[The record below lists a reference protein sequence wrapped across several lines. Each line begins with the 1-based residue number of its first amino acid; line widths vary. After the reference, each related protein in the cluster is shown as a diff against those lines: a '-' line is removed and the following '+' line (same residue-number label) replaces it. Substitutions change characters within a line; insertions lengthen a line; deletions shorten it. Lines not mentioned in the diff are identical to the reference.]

1 MRNKAGQWISV
12 GIALLLLVLL
22 CRPAVPVSAE
32 GEHPT
37 PVPVPTLAA
46 EDTEPAEELYP
57 APDGPEDP
65 LTADDEDLISIK
77 EAVLTLAFETAPY
90 TGEAIEQ
97 SVAGVVLGRTTLIA
111 GKDYMVDTASRMR
124 AREMGS
130 YKVTVVGIGRYCDS
144 VSATWSIVEALP
156 TETPTP
162 TPTGGAP
169 TPTNGPEPTEADPT
183 PSGIATPTP
192 IPKAG
197 FSVEEVY
204 AQTYTGGK
212 ILQPDMRVYYD
223 GQLLVKGVD
232 YSVSYRNNINAGIAT
247 VIIRGRGNYNG
258 TYEQD
263 FTILP
268 VDLAESCSTKDIVT
282 TVAAK
287 AAEKTPVVYWK
298 DRVLTK
304 GTDWTMDIQPADMK
318 TAGTYGVLISGK
330 GNFGGRLP
338 VRITLMD
345 GVDVRQLSVS
355 SIPDQNWTGNA
366 VCPMVVVSYKGKEI
380 TKGFD
385 LDYEDNVDAGTACA
399 VLTANGE
406 ELSDGTVLAGQRR
419 IPFKILGRSI
429 EKARV
434 KIDDCSYDGTA
445 QTPPVRI
452 TLAEH
457 ELIEDRDFSV
467 SYKKNVKVG
476 TAEVTIRGLG
486 GYVGKIRA
494 KFEIKACLLSDPSIR
509 IELPDQVYYEKGG
522 PRPKPLVTQNGRQ
535 LKEGTDYQVSY
546 SGKRA
551 GGRSFTI
558 VVRGKENY
566 RGSVRRSCD
575 CLVKPLSDTVSLTQ
589 DPVYKEKAAATRY
602 MVRPILMD
610 SNGKRLKAGVDYE
623 KKWTYSYT
631 TGNEVLKTDIPT
643 MGRRIR
649 ITLTGKGNYSGV
661 KVIEIRVVGRSIRKA
676 KFSVADQVYTAYEL
690 MPGKIEISSDVESS
704 QYEILAYYNNIEQGS
719 GKMVIHGLGAY
730 GGVKIVSFRIVKY
743 RMG

>member
-46 EDTEPAEELYP
+46 ADTEPAEEVTP
-57 APDGPEDP
+57 PTEEEDP
-65 LTADDEDLISIK
+65 LTVDEEDLISIK
-77 EAVLTLAFETAPY
+77 DAVLTLAFETAPY
-90 TGEAIEQ
+90 TGNPIEQ
-97 SVAGVVLGRTTLIA
+97 SVESVVLGRSILVS
-111 GKDYMVDTASRMR
+111 GRDYMLDTASRMR
-124 AREMGS
+124 AREMGT
-130 YKVTVVGIGRYCDS
+130 YKVTVVGMGSYCDS
-144 VSATWSIVEALP
+144 VSATWSIVEPLP

-192 IPKAG
+192 IPNAG

-212 ILQPDMRVYYD
+212 ILQPDMRVFYD
-223 GQLLVKGVD
+223 GQLLIKGVD
-232 YSVSYRNNINAGIAT
+232 YTVSYRNNINAGIAT
-247 VIIRGRGNYNG
+247 VIIRGKGNYNG
-258 TYEQD
+258 SYEQD

-268 VDLAESCSTKDIVT
+268 VDLAENCTAKDIVT

-287 AAEKTPVVYWK
+287 PAEKTPVVCWN
-298 DRVLTK
+298 DRVLTR
-304 GTDWTMDIQPADMK
+304 GTDWTMDIQPVDMK

-330 GNFGGRLP
+330 GNFGGRLA
-338 VRITLMD
+338 VRITLME

-355 SIPDQNWTGNA
+355 SIPDQHWTGNA
-366 VCPMVVVSYKGKEI
+366 IFPKVVVSYKGKEI

-385 LDYEDNVDAGTACA
+385 LDYEDNVDAGTASV

-406 ELSDGTVLAGQRR
+406 ELGDGTVLAGQRR
-419 IPFKILGRSI
+419 INFKILGRSI
-429 EKARV
+429 ERARV
-434 KIDDCSYDGTA
+434 KIDKCNYDGTA

-467 SYKKNVKVG
+467 SYNKNVKVG
-476 TAEVTIRGLG
+476 TAEVTIRGVG
-486 GYVGKIRA
+486 GYVGKISAR
-494 KFEIKACLLSDPSIR
+494 FEIRACLLSDPSIR

-522 PRPKPLVTQNGRQ
+522 PKPLPLVTQNGRQ
-535 LKEGTDYQVSY
+535 LKKGRDYVVSY
-546 SGKRA
+546 EGERK
-551 GGRSFTI
+551 GGQSFTI
-558 VVRGKENY
+558 LIEGKNNY
-566 RGSVRRSCD
+566 TGSYKRSCE
-575 CLVKPLSDTVSLTQ
+575 CLTKPLSDTISLTQ
-589 DPVYKEKAAATRY
+589 DPVYKERSSASRY
-602 MVRPILMD
+602 MAKPILMD
-610 SNGKRLKAGVDYE
+610 SNGKRLRAGVDYE
-623 KKWTYSYT
+623 KKWTYTYT
-631 TGNEVLKTDIPT
+631 DGREVMKTDIPT

-649 ITLTGKGNYSGV
+649 ITLTGKGNYYGL

-676 KFSVADQVYTAYEL
+676 KFRVADQVYTAYEL
-690 MPGKIEISSDVESS
+690 MPGKIEITTEVESS
-704 QYEILAYYNNIEQGS
+704 QYEILAYYSNIKKGK
-719 GKMVIHGLGAY
+719 GKMVIHGLGGY
-730 GGVKIVSFRIVKY
+730 GGVKIVPFRIIKY
-743 RMG
+743 KMG